1 MPYILLF
8 NPKKAKNNIDDIAS
22 CYISDIKDNCVK
34 KIREVTDL
42 FKIELRRL
50 PNKDVW
56 VKWPDNTIFARIGF
70 INLGKVKLK

>member
-8 NPKKAKNNIDDIAS
+8 NPRKAQNQVDDVCH
-22 CYISDIKDNCVK
+22 CYISDIKENCK
-34 KIREVTDL
+34 NKIKAVSDH
-42 FKIELRRL
+42 FKVELRQL

-56 VKWPDNTIFARIGF
+56 VKWPDNTIYARIGF